1 MPAVQFPL
9 LNVFLT
15 VCWFAFLF
23 VWVYT
28 LIAIFTDLFRSH
40 DLGGWEKAGWFAFVL
55 LLPFL
60 GAFVYLVARGGSMHD
75 RADTAVRR
83 HEEAYDRYVAERVG
97 GADPA
102 DELRTLGQLRDSGVL
117 TDAEFE
123 AEAAK
128 LRR

>member
-1 MPAVQFPL
+1 MPAVDFPL
-9 LNVFLT
+9 FDAMLT
-15 VCWFAFLF
+15 VCWFALLF

-40 DLGGWEKAGWFAFVL
+40 DLGGGRKAGWFAFVL
-55 LLPFL
+55 FLPFL

-75 RADTAVRR
+75 RADTALRR

-97 GADPA
+97 GIDPA

-117 TDAEFE
+117 TDDEFE
-123 AEAAK
+123 AEASK